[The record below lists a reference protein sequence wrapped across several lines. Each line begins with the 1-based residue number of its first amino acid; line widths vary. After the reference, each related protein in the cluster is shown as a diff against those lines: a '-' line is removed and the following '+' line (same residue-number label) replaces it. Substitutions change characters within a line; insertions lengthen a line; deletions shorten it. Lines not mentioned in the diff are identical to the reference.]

1 MFKKTA
7 PEARPASPAN
17 AMAGTFSVLGA
28 DLSVKGDI
36 TASADLHIEGKVEG
50 DISCTSLVQ
59 GDASVIT
66 GAIIA
71 QSARLSGTVHG
82 AITAG
87 HLVVL
92 KTARIHGDVTYDA
105 LTIEQ
110 GAQVDGKFAPRVV
123 GAEAALTLVS

>member
-1 MFKKTA
+1 MFKKTV
-7 PEARPASPAN
+7 PEVRSASPAN

-28 DLSVKGDI
+28 DLVVKGDI
-36 TASADLHIEGKVEG
+36 VAAADLHIEGKVEG
-50 DISCTSLVQ
+50 DISCAALVQ
-59 GDASVIT
+59 GDESVIT
-66 GAIIA
+66 GAITA
-71 QSARLSGTVHG
+71 QSARLAGTVHG

-92 KTARIHGDVTYDA
+92 QTARIHGDVTYDA

-123 GAEAALTLVS
+123 EPEAALTLVS